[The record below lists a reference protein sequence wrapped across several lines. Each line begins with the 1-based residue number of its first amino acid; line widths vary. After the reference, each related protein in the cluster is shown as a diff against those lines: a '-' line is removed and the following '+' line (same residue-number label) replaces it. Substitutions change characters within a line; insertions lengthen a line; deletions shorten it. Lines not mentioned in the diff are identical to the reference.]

1 MSGQIFCWLAAF
13 ARGQFTWST
22 FASRYLPIKVNSK
35 RCPNQF
41 SVGPLHC
48 TIAPGQLQKCFCLKT
63 KLPVAVTCHP
73 WSSIPLPGKDI
84 FGTKYIFQYY
94 QMSGDRVT
102 LLLRA
107 EKGFG
112 QKAIVVIHYQLHNR
126 SRLHRASAIDLQRSE
141 KNQPAL
147 FDHWPEPLGQNT
159 CKPCWTR
166 LSVCPYLFQEGRTM

>member
-84 FGTKYIFQYY
+84 FGTKCWNYIFQYY

-159 CKPCWTR
+159 CKPC
-166 LSVCPYLFQEGRTM
+166 